1 MAIRDAR
8 SQSCPFFTDTPDAD
22 TAPHA
27 KGEGESYCG
36 SGGDHKRALARAVSR
51 GYSDAQ
57 RSSGRHKRNLMAESQ
72 FWIGV
77 HGIIV
82 DRGRLVVL
90 RRAARMP
97 YRPGHWDLPGG
108 HLTLGESFEEC
119 LAREVGEETGLAIE
133 IERTLGL
140 YKAPPDPYVQ
150 ALFACRPA
158 DTRRDLVLMPNE
170 HVEGRWVTV
179 EELARMSD
187 VIPYLEGMLR
197 RGMLDYLK

>member
-1 MAIRDAR
+1 VKA
-8 SQSCPFFTDTPDAD
+8 
-22 TAPHA
+22 
-27 KGEGESYCG
+27 ESYCG

-57 RSSGRHKRNLMAESQ
+57 RSSRGLKRKQMAESQ

-77 HGIIV
+77 HGIV
-82 DRGRLVVL
+82 ADRGRLVVL

-133 IERTLGL
+133 IERALGL

-158 DTRRDLVLMPNE
+158 DTRRYLVLMPGE

>member
-1 MAIRDAR
+1 VKA
-8 SQSCPFFTDTPDAD
+8 
-22 TAPHA
+22 
-27 KGEGESYCG
+27 ESYCG

-57 RSSGRHKRNLMAESQ
+57 RSSGRLKRNLMAESQ

-77 HGIIV
+77 HGIIA

-133 IERTLGL
+133 IERALGL

-150 ALFACRPA
+150 ALFGCRPA
-158 DTRRDLVLMPNE
+158 DARRELVLRPNE

-197 RGMLDYLK
+197 SGMLDYLK

>member
-1 MAIRDAR
+1 VRVRAPTAATTATPPLLARDASR
-8 SQSCPFFTDTPDAD
+8 SYS
-22 TAPHA
+22 
-27 KGEGESYCG
+27 E
-36 SGGDHKRALARAVSR
+36 R
-51 GYSDAQ
+51 GLLTGLKEN
-57 RSSGRHKRNLMAESQ
+57 RMAESQ

-77 HGIIV
+77 HGIIA

-119 LAREVGEETGLAIE
+119 LAREVGEETGLAIA
-133 IERTLGL
+133 IERALGL

-158 DTRRDLVLMPNE
+158 ADARRDLVLMPEE
-170 HVEGRWVTV
+170 HIEGRWVTV
-179 EELARMSD
+179 DELARMSD

>member
-1 MAIRDAR
+1 MEERN
-8 SQSCPFFTDTPDAD
+8 
-22 TAPHA
+22 
-27 KGEGESYCG
+27 EL
-36 SGGDHKRALARAVSR
+36 KRK
-51 GYSDAQ
+51 Q
-57 RSSGRHKRNLMAESQ
+57 MAESQ

-77 HGIIV
+77 HGIIA

-90 RRAARMP
+90 RRGALP
-97 YRPGHWDLPGG
+97 YRPGYWDLPGG

-133 IERTLGL
+133 IERALGL

-158 DTRRDLVLMPNE
+158 DARREFVLMPGE

-187 VIPYLEGMLR
+187 TIPYLEGILR
-197 RGMLDYLK
+197 CGMLDYLK

>member
-1 MAIRDAR
+1 
-8 SQSCPFFTDTPDAD
+8 
-22 TAPHA
+22 
-27 KGEGESYCG
+27 
-36 SGGDHKRALARAVSR
+36 
-51 GYSDAQ
+51 
-57 RSSGRHKRNLMAESQ
+57 MAESQ

-77 HGIIV
+77 HGIIA

-108 HLTLGESFEEC
+108 HLTLGVCFEEC

-133 IERTLGL
+133 IERALGL

-150 ALFACRPA
+150 ALFACRPEDA
-158 DTRRDLVLMPNE
+158 RRELVLMPNE

-197 RGMLDYLK
+197 SGMLDYLK

>member
-1 MAIRDAR
+1 VNYY
-8 SQSCPFFTDTPDAD
+8 
-22 TAPHA
+22 
-27 KGEGESYCG
+27 E
-36 SGGDHKRALARAVSR
+36 ALLSSR
-51 GYSDAQ
+51 EL
-57 RSSGRHKRNLMAESQ
+57 KRNPMAESQ
-72 FWIGV
+72 FWVGV
-77 HGIIV
+77 HGVIAH
-82 DRGRLVVL
+82 RGRLVVL

-119 LAREVGEETGLAIE
+119 LAREVGEETGLVIE
-133 IERTLGL
+133 IERAIGL

-158 DTRRDLVLMPNE
+158 QARREFVLTADE

-187 VIPYLEGMLR
+187 VIPYLEGMLH